1 MIINKEEVIV
11 RNMKKV
17 WALVLTTAMALSVL
31 SGCSGSQKPEATTA
45 SGSQE
50 QKTEGEKTE
59 AAGNSEKETVTL
71 RMWGGV
77 PAEAGPQAAC
87 DNFNE
92 LYKDKGIQVEYER
105 FVNDDTGNL
114 KLETNLLSGTG
125 VDLYMT
131 YATDVLAKRAG
142 GNMALDLT
150 DLMARDG
157 FDLKQYFGN
166 MAEAYFVDGKPYSI
180 PTKLDQYGIFI
191 NKYMFDEAGIE
202 IPTDW
207 TYEEF
212 AETARKLTHG
222 EGQDKVYGMF
232 WNSQQ
237 DLSYVFGY
245 LVAQTNGGD
254 PMYLSETE
262 TSFTDPVVVKSVD
275 LINSMMNVDKTSPT
289 HTDSVTQKLSQEG
302 MFLTGK
308 TAMTVGPWMVRSIK
322 DTATYPHD
330 FTTAFASYPVV
341 EKGQRNYTQG
351 GYGDHLCINPKS
363 ENIDAAWEFAKWY
376 ATEGMIPVVE
386 GGRVPAANTYNPE
399 EVAKAFLNGAEDHID
414 LDSAMKIL
422 ITPADNYAVPSITN
436 HIAEVKKVATEEL
449 EKIFIGQQTVEEGMA
464 KAKERADA
472 LLK

>member
-31 SGCSGSQKPEATTA
+31 SGCSGSQKPEATAA

-180 PTKLDQYGIFI
+180 PTKLDQYGIVI
-191 NKYMFDEAGIE
+191 NKDMFDEAGIE

-308 TAMTVGPWMVRSIK
+308 SAMTVGPWMVRSIK
-322 DTATYPHD
+322 ALPRILMILPRHLHRIQWWKKDRETIPRAVTAIIY
-330 FTTAFASYPVV
+330 ASIRNRRISMRH
-341 EKGQRNYTQG
+341 GNLRNGTQR
-351 GYGDHLCINPKS
+351 
-363 ENIDAAWEFAKWY
+363 
-376 ATEGMIPVVE
+376 
-386 GGRVPAANTYNPE
+386 
-399 EVAKAFLNGAEDHID
+399 KA
-414 LDSAMKIL
+414 
-422 ITPADNYAVPSITN
+422 
-436 HIAEVKKVATEEL
+436 
-449 EKIFIGQQTVEEGMA
+449 
-464 KAKERADA
+464 
-472 LLK
+472 

>member
-1 MIINKEEVIV
+1 
-11 RNMKKV
+11 MKRRGRV
-17 WALVLTTAMALSVL
+17 TALVMASAMILSVL
-31 SGCSGSQKPEATTA
+31 GGCGSPAKTDTTA
-45 SGSQE
+45 APAAVAGDTTAAAE
-50 QKTEGEKTE
+50 GGQKTEPGK
-59 AAGNSEKETVTL
+59 TVTL

-77 PAEAGPQAAC
+77 PAEAGPQQVC

-125 VDLYMT
+125 VDIYMT
-131 YATDVLAKRAG
+131 YTPDVLAKRAG
-142 GNMALDLT
+142 GNMALDLSE
-150 DLMARDG
+150 LMARDG
-157 FDLKQYFGN
+157 FDLTTYFGT
-166 MAEAYFVDGKPYSI
+166 MAESFYVDGKPYSV
-180 PTKLDQYGIFI
+180 PTKLDQYGIVI
-191 NKYMFDEAGIE
+191 NKDMFDEAGIPV
-202 IPTDW
+202 PTDW
-207 TYEEF
+207 TYDEF
-212 AETARKLTHG
+212 REIAKKLTHG

-237 DLSYVFGY
+237 DLTYLFSY

-262 TSFTDPVVVKSVD
+262 TSFQDPVVIKSVE
-275 LINSMMNVDKTSPT
+275 LLNNMMNVDKTSPT
-289 HTDSVTQKLSQEG
+289 HTDSMTQKLSQEG

-308 TAMTVGPWMVRSIK
+308 CAMTVGPWMVRSIK

-330 FTTAFASYPVV
+330 FTTAFAPYPVV
-341 EKGQRNYTQG
+341 EKGQRNFTQG

-363 ENIDAAWEFAKWY
+363 ENIDAAWEFVKWY
-376 ATEGMIPVVE
+376 ATEGMLPVTS
-386 GGRVPAANTYNPE
+386 GGRIPASNTFDPE
-399 EVAKAFLNGAEDHID
+399 EVARVFLEGAEDHID
-414 LDSAMKIL
+414 METSMKVL

-436 HIAEVKKVATEEL
+436 HIAEVKKVAVEEL
-449 EKIFIGQQTVEEGMA
+449 EKIFIGQETVEDGMA